1 MENVGKQETSDST
14 SNGAVD
20 KIRDLLFGSQMDNYD
35 QHFQYLES
43 MIATE
48 ARKSLDEMNTRL
60 IALETSF
67 VHRIE
72 KTETALENEQ
82 KQRVEGL
89 NTVHDQLQKSFEEL
103 HNALEQLEADS
114 NQNILTIKSSME
126 QHKQNLLDQIT
137 TLRSDSIQSLKDET
151 KRLEGQT
158 VNRQQLR
165 DLLARLSSNLASE

>member
-72 KTETALENEQ
+72 KTEN
-82 KQRVEGL
+82 
-89 NTVHDQLQKSFEEL
+89 
-103 HNALEQLEADS
+103 
-114 NQNILTIKSSME
+114 SSGE
-126 QHKQNLLDQIT
+126 
-137 TLRSDSIQSLKDET
+137 
-151 KRLEGQT
+151 
-158 VNRQQLR
+158 
-165 DLLARLSSNLASE
+165 